1 MKKIIMLLSI
11 VFLFS
16 CNNNAIEKILDRN
29 NRLSGTQLDN
39 GTTFIKAF
47 IVKNNF
53 YYYYT
58 LNNCDSEDKGKQNE
72 LVYAFFEKQ
81 TSTNLKSII
90 NSGEEFKIIGEND
103 YNIIFKYHCD
113 DGRKISEIKFEYVEG
128 GFNYVR
134 GESEWNEAADLMFE
148 ILNN

>member
-1 MKKIIMLLSI
+1 MKKNNHVVIYR
-11 VFLFS
+11 VLFS

-72 LVYAFFEKQ
+72 LVYAFF
-81 TSTNLKSII
+81 LKNKHPQI
-90 NSGEEFKIIGEND
+90 
-103 YNIIFKYHCD
+103 
-113 DGRKISEIKFEYVEG
+113 
-128 GFNYVR
+128 
-134 GESEWNEAADLMFE
+134 
-148 ILNN
+148 

>member
-1 MKKIIMLLSI
+1 MKKIVMLLSV

-29 NRLSGTQLDN
+29 NRLSGTQSDN

-53 YYYYT
+53 YYLYA
-58 LNNCDSEDKGKQNE
+58 LNNCNSEDKGKQNE
-72 LVYAFFEKQ
+72 FVYAFFEKQ

-90 NSGEEFKIIGEND
+90 NSSEEFKIIGEND

-113 DGRKISEIKFEYVEG
+113 DGRQISEIKFEYIDG
-128 GFNYVR
+128 GFKYVR
-134 GESEWNEAADLMFE
+134 GESEWNEAVDLMFE
-148 ILNN
+148 NIK